1 MKRISKPPTFFHQE
15 DFSKES
21 FLKKQK
27 LKRDEESFYNSIECP
42 IFKKNKKLESIFVDK
57 NETPEKIW
65 EHFIFRNK
73 GNYEYIIDIKERI
86 ENDQLVSG
94 TFRIYAKCCDF
105 SFKIPTDP
113 MHFFLV
119 FSTKDH
125 DILFNHY
132 AKGYEII
139 NFYDDYGLKNNS
151 YTFIDN
157 DFYIEI
163 VKGESLKLS
172 LSELICDTLRF
183 SFKYD
188 KGNNNS
194 VYPGTCSG
202 LSLSIARYLG
212 DKDLNLGQSSIS
224 KLAIDKIKE
233 L

>member
-1 MKRISKPPTFFHQE
+1 MKRISRPPTFFHQE

-27 LKRDEESFYNSIECP
+27 LKKDEESFYNSIECP
-42 IFKKNKKLESIFVDK
+42 VFKKNKKLESIFVDK
-57 NETPEKIW
+57 NETSEKIW

-73 GNYEYIIDIKERI
+73 GNYEYILNVKERI
-86 ENDQLVSG
+86 ENDKLVSG

-105 SFKIPTDP
+105 SFEIPTDP

-139 NFYDDYGLKNNS
+139 TFYNDYGLKNNL

-163 VKGESLKLS
+163 VKGESSTLS

-224 KLAIDKIKE
+224 KLAIDKINM